1 MLKKNKQKK
10 VKKIYRL
17 VTMDADSLKE
27 KYSLLLTKLNSFAYG
42 GLLFIIIATIT
53 TLLLIFTPLHN
64 LLPQA
69 NNIRL
74 QATVANNKLLIDSLK
89 KEIEIRDNY
98 FTNIKDIITNKNI
111 NKFEADTTSTNIL
124 TKKEQDSINKVVLE
138 HLNTLETN
146 LNSETY
152 QINKEN
158 FITPIQNA
166 VVTNEFN
173 TTKEHYGIDLAAPKN
188 TVILSAQKGTVIL
201 ASWTMNEG
209 YVIEIQHSNNL
220 ITVYKHCG
228 ELLKKE
234 GDKVDAAEPIA
245 IVGNTGENTTGYH
258 LHFEI
263 WENGIPINPRK
274 YINF

>member
-1 MLKKNKQKK
+1 
-10 VKKIYRL
+10 
-17 VTMDADSLKE
+17 MDADSLKE
-27 KYSLLLTKLNSFAYG
+27 KYSLLLTKLNSFTYG

-53 TLLLIFTPLHN
+53 TLLLIFTPLNN
-64 LLPQA
+64 LIPQHG
-69 NNIRL
+69 NIRL
-74 QATVANNKLLIDSLK
+74 QSLVAQNKLLIDSLK

-98 FTNIKDIITNKNI
+98 FINIQNIITNKDI
-111 NKFEADTTSTNIL
+111 EKFEADTTVDNIL
-124 TKKEQDSINKVVLE
+124 TKKEQDSINKVLLE
-138 HLNTLETN
+138 QINTLKAGIS
-146 LNSETY
+146 SETY

-173 TTKEHYGIDLAAPKN
+173 TAKEHYGIDLAAPEN
-188 TVILSAQKGTVIL
+188 TVVLSAQKGTVIL

-209 YVIEIQHSNNL
+209 YIIEIQHSNNL
-220 ITVYKHCG
+220 ITIYKHCG

-234 GDKVDAAEPIA
+234 GDQVDAAEPIA
-245 IVGNTGENTTGYH
+245 LVGNTGENTTGYH

>member
-1 MLKKNKQKK
+1 MRKKNKQKK
-10 VKKIYRL
+10 IKKVYRL
-17 VTMDADSLKE
+17 VIMDADSLKE
-27 KYSLLLTKLNSFAYG
+27 KYSLLLTKLNSFTYG

-64 LLPQA
+64 LLPQP

-74 QATVANNKLLIDSLK
+74 QSIVAENKLLIDSLK

-98 FTNIKDIITNKNI
+98 FTNIQNIITNKNI
-111 NKFEADTTSTNIL
+111 DKFEADTTANNIL
-124 TKKEQDSINKVVLE
+124 SKKEQDSISKLMMEQLKTMNADI
-138 HLNTLETN
+138 
-146 LNSETY
+146 NSETY
-152 QINKEN
+152 EINKEN

-166 VVTNEFN
+166 VVTNDFN
-173 TTKEHYGIDLAAPKN
+173 TAKEHYGIDLAAPEN

-209 YVIEIQHSNNL
+209 YIIEIQHSNNL
-220 ITVYKHCG
+220 LTIYKHCG

-245 IVGNTGENTTGYH
+245 LVGNTGENTTGYH

-263 WENGIPINPRK
+263 WENGVPINPRK